1 MEKEKHTILV
11 PHDFTPVSENAL
23 EHALIIAKIM
33 DNDISLIHIVKED
46 SEIEKTTEQ
55 CNEIAE
61 KTFNDHFIKPDVIV
75 KTGSIFTTIADV
87 AKEINANL
95 VIMGTHGL
103 KGMQKL
109 TGSWAL
115 KVITGSP
122 VPFVIVQ
129 EKPRHKRFEK
139 VVFPIDFRRENKE
152 KNHWVNYLYNYYKAK
167 FYIII
172 QEVKD
177 KTFKNRVKANLSFA
191 KKFFDGKGVDYEV
204 FTTPGKTKFWKETI
218 DYAQNI
224 EADLIL
230 IMTTRDINVTDY
242 ILGADEQKIIAN
254 SAKIPVMCINPRA
267 DLHQFSGF
275 SATGG

>member
-11 PHDFTPVSENAL
+11 PHDFTPVAENAL
-23 EHALIIAKIM
+23 QHALIIAKIM
-33 DNDISLIHIVKED
+33 NNDISLIHIVKES
-46 SEIEKTTEQ
+46 SEIEKATEQ

-75 KTGSIFTTIADV
+75 KEGSIFTTIADV
-87 AKEINANL
+87 AKEIDANL

-115 KVITGSP
+115 KVFTGSP

-129 EKPRHKRFEK
+129 EKPRHKRFVK
-139 VVFPIDFRRENKE
+139 VVFPIDFRREKKE
-152 KNHWVNYLYNYYKAK
+152 KNHWVNYLHNYYKAK
-167 FYIII
+167 FYIIK

-191 KKFFDGKGVDYEV
+191 KKFFDGKGVSYEIY
-204 FTTPGKTKFWKETI
+204 TTPGKTKFWKETI
-218 DYAQNI
+218 DYAQSI

-254 SAKIPVMCINPRA
+254 SAKIPVMCINPRT
-267 DLHQFSGF
+267 DLHLFGGF